1 LGSGL
6 LAELFSGAVIVEL
19 IFSIPGLGWLML
31 DAALQQDGPLLMGA
45 TIISVSLL
53 LFGILIA
60 DLLYAIADPRIRS
73 RYG

>member
-1 LGSGL
+1 
-6 LAELFSGAVIVEL
+6 
-19 IFSIPGLGWLML
+19 ML